1 MRKNINSNEKLL
13 QLHFELDFAF
23 IYQNF
28 VEFKKICKTYLMKEF
43 ESKFSLKL
51 YFITNFY

>member
-1 MRKNINSNEKLL
+1 MRKITSTLY
-13 QLHFELDFAF
+13 FELDFAF

-43 ESKFSLKL
+43 ESKLSQTILYYKL
-51 YFITNFY
+51 INE